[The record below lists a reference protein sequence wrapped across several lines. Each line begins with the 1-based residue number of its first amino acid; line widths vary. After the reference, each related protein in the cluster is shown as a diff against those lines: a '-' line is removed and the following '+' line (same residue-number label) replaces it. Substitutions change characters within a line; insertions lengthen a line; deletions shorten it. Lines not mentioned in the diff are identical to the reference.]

1 MTPHTSARFCPASC
15 TGKTMMMIM
24 ANYYSHQP
32 RSSVPSL
39 PSSLQCACDSPL
51 AQSDGV
57 SRGPCPS
64 CSPRAHLLL
73 CPHLP
78 PRGTH
83 QRHTPRGEVV
93 INHPLSTPVDVSI
106 MVSSSFPP
114 PLPSLYPP
122 SLLFP
127 LPSLCPPSLLPFPLS
142 TLLPSSPSLSLPSF
156 PPLSPSLSLPS
167 HTPSSSSSSSSFP
180 RYYLV
185 CKRLRMIWSRQ
196 H

>member
-1 MTPHTSARFCPASC
+1 MPSPGGRLLTPHTSARFCPPSC
-15 TGKTMMMIM
+15 TGKTMTMMIT

-32 RSSVPSL
+32 RSSAPSLL
-39 PSSLQCACDSPL
+39 PSSLQCARDSPL

-57 SRGPCPS
+57 SRGPRPS

-93 INHPLSTPVDVSI
+93 INHPLSTTVDVSI
-106 MVSSSFPP
+106 MASS
-114 PLPSLYPP
+114 
-122 SLLFP
+122 
-127 LPSLCPPSLLPFPLS
+127 
-142 TLLPSSPSLSLPSF
+142 SF

-185 CKRLRMIWSRQ
+185 CKRLRMIWSRR